1 MSVNN
6 KGFTILELLIAT
18 SVFSVILLLCTFGLI
33 QVGKSYYK
41 GVALTRTQN
50 VARNVMGT
58 LTQSI
63 QFSGETPTGTLPGGL
78 VPIPSESFC
87 FGSLRYQ
94 YKLNSKVGTS
104 GGYALRTSDC
114 TQDALTAKQTELLG
128 KGMSLQTFSV
138 QPVVN
143 DPNSYTI
150 SIKILYGDTDQ
161 LDNGNCKSGAGSQFC
176 ATASLNT
183 IVHRR
188 IN

>member
-63 QFSGETPTGTLPGGL
+63 QFSGDDPRGPLPRGSGPTPG
-78 VPIPSESFC
+78 SFC

-114 TQDALTAKQTELLG
+114 TQDALNAKQTELLG